1 MFLRT
6 LNNADRI
13 TLIMDIIQKSNDK
26 FKLLT
31 IIIVYAL
38 IDNKWMK
45 QVNIN
50 GIIIKKIALILYSN
64 QFFTWNWEK
73 GAASN
78 MLEFPFCGRGSKVNI
93 FVV

>member
-1 MFLRT
+1 MCHGVTLRQKVGMFMFLRT

-38 IDNKWMK
+38 NDNK
-45 QVNIN
+45 
-50 GIIIKKIALILYSN
+50 
-64 QFFTWNWEK
+64 
-73 GAASN
+73 
-78 MLEFPFCGRGSKVNI
+78 
-93 FVV
+93 

>member
-50 GIIIKKIALILYSN
+50 GIIIKKIALILYSS
-64 QFFTWNWEK
+64 QFFTWNWK
-73 GAASN
+73 RGAAAN
-78 MLEFPFCGRGSKVNI
+78 MLAIPFCGRGSKVHI